1 MEELDKIIS
10 DIYGIWA
17 YKDSYINKTPFKPEY
32 RDVYGEITKVGGDC
46 IVNHFKEH
54 FNEDTIFYDL
64 GCGTGK
70 LVAHIGLQY
79 NVKKSCGIELSKE
92 RMTCAKLIKE
102 KYCKDKSNISYI
114 EGDMFENDLSDAT
127 VIYIDNLVMSIPIIN
142 KLVNILPK
150 GCLIICRRKPT
161 VFEFKGVDDDKF
173 VTTYHNTKIFHLIK
187 E

>member
-32 RDVYGEITKVGGDC
+32 RDVYGEITKVGGDG

-54 FNEDTIFYDL
+54 FNEDTVFYDL

-92 RMTCAKLIKE
+92 RMTCAKLIK
-102 KYCKDKSNISYI
+102 YLY
-114 EGDMFENDLSDAT
+114 
-127 VIYIDNLVMSIPIIN
+127 
-142 KLVNILPK
+142 
-150 GCLIICRRKPT
+150 
-161 VFEFKGVDDDKF
+161 
-173 VTTYHNTKIFHLIK
+173 
-187 E
+187 